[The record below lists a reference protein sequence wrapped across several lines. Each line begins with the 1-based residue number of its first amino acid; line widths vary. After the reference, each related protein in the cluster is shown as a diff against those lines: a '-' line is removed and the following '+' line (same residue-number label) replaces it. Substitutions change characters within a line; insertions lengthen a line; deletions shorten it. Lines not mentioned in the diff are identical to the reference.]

1 MKLHLPTIMWTLIG
15 GATSAAAATVN
26 MSIGHNTDYNELV
39 GGSPV
44 QAVRTTFTD
53 LLGNLIFGIMSGIL
67 FVGLWIRTSLA
78 FAVFILDLVEAAFLW
93 QYMPAEVQVF
103 IYILNFIAV
112 GGVFFKL
119 VSPVYGE

>member
-1 MKLHLPTIMWTLIG
+1 MKLHLPTILWTLIG

-26 MSIGHNTDYNELV
+26 MSVGHNTDYNELV
-39 GGSPV
+39 GGQPV

-53 LLGNLIFGIMSGIL
+53 LLGNLIFGIMAGIL
-67 FVGLWIRTSLA
+67 FVGLWIRTSLI

-93 QYMPAEVQVF
+93 SFMPAEVQVF
-103 IYILNFIAV
+103 VYILNFVAI

-119 VSPVYGE
+119 VSPIYGE